1 MIGCW
6 GSCVHVMHVQV
17 VLPGLFMS
25 FALCSTFLSIYLV
38 TSVVLS
44 YLSCNLL
51 NYCFNLVL
59 MFDLFLLIVLYGI
72 LLSRHVVLQIVLL
85 LCSK

>member
-1 MIGCW
+1 
-6 GSCVHVMHVQV
+6 MHVQV
-17 VLPGLFMS
+17 VLLGRLMS

-72 LLSRHVVLQIVLL
+72 LLSHPVVLQIVLL